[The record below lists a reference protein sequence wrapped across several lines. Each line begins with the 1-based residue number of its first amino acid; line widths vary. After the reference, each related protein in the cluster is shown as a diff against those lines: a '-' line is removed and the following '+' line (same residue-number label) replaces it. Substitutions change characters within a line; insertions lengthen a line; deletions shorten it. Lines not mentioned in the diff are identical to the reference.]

1 MYIQTQ
7 KTWQANLLNNAI
19 SPRGHTRVCVM
30 IAWTIVMLMM
40 IRNQDSGF
48 RNDTDNKYKNCKCRK
63 YIEPW
68 WEKDPARIFLS
79 CVLLFGNYPPPPH
92 PWFDFFGIFSL
103 LNIFRFVLY
112 TVFLVFEPEY
122 KCYFLNACSGWP
134 FRLSYG
140 GRVAKHRIEVK
151 KAVFCES
158 TSQVS
163 TMIYRKRGS
172 SLHYGWCRNWQG
184 NSGRRG
190 FIDGDS
196 RVLDRRCKQNW
207 TTGKFHLILYIE
219 KYSRWCFVIM
229 HGIG

>member
-1 MYIQTQ
+1 MCSWHKHKRHDSICCTMYIQTQ

-79 CVLLFGNYPPPPH
+79 CVLLFGNYPPPS

-103 LNIFRFVLY
+103 LNISRFVLY

-122 KCYFLNACSGWP
+122 KCYFL
-134 FRLSYG
+134 
-140 GRVAKHRIEVK
+140 RVAVPAFIW
-151 KAVFCES
+151 
-158 TSQVS
+158 
-163 TMIYRKRGS
+163 GS
-172 SLHYGWCRNWQG
+172 CGQAQDWGEEGGLLWEH
-184 NSGRRG
+184 
-190 FIDGDS
+190 IA
-196 RVLDRRCKQNW
+196 
-207 TTGKFHLILYIE
+207 
-219 KYSRWCFVIM
+219 
-229 HGIG
+229 GINHDL